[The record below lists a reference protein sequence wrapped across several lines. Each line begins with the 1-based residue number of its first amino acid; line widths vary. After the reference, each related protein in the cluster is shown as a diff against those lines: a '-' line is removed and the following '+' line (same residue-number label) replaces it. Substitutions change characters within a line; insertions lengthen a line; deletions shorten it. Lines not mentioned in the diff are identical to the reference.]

1 MQTFTHIVRDP
12 DGLHARPAGKFAK
25 EAAKFDAA
33 VTVHTEKGTADGKR
47 LLSLMR
53 LAAKRD
59 TVLTV
64 ECDGMDET
72 AAAAHLRR
80 FLEEML

>member
-1 MQTFTHIVRDP
+1 MQTFTHILRDRA
-12 DGLHARPAGKFAK
+12 GLHARPAGKLSK
-25 EAAKFDAA
+25 EAAKFDADI
-33 VTVHTEKGTADGKR
+33 TVHTEAGTADAKR

-64 ECDGMDET
+64 CCDGADE
-72 AAAAHLRR
+72 AAAAEHLRR
-80 FLEEML
+80 FMEESL